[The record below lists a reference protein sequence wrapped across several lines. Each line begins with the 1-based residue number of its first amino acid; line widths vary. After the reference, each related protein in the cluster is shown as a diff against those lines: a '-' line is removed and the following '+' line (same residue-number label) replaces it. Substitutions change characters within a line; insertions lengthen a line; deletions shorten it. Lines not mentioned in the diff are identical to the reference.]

1 MKKPFKKK
9 EEKVMNLL
17 IKAHNEFLKLKRT
30 HLSELQEWIA
40 GIHQVQNTLIQRIL
54 RRDYPQ
60 YLTSKN
66 N

>member
-30 HLSELQEWIA
+30 HPSELQEWIA

>member
-1 MKKPFKKK
+1 
-9 EEKVMNLL
+9 MNLL

-30 HLSELQEWIA
+30 HPSELQEWIA